1 MGIFDRLNPEVEESN
16 QKVSIEKVQTADEEK
31 TPENDVEKDSQEE
44 QSKHPREFEA
54 HISVYPESTSDL
66 PFSETEIF
74 EQIDEKRELKV
85 FSGKHRTAQY
95 QYKNVRKIKV
105 DEENIRIS
113 PYTSQCT
120 INYDDIVDAKI
131 LSGRGLDTDP
141 STSSNGCEYLRI
153 ILSKIDCPHCDN
165 FSGFLSDVIN
175 HIETDHGKK
184 IDTDDIKSQD
194 HQLFYLYFLGS
205 DHSIFTG
212 GNNDHAELINKP
224 DTSGGEFEALI
235 RNVNSKSG
243 YLDDELKVLID
254 WIEKPGE
261 LRIEGLTKG
270 SSTTTG
276 KITGDTDIDGA
287 SRGIQ
292 IGPFTR
298 EKSKSQ
304 GSIQADIRSN
314 TSDNTFT
321 SDVDFLQID
330 RNGIYVKSD
339 PVIDIEYSEIERVSK
354 RNNGIFVEI
363 GQQTYSINGYGHFMT
378 SPLKRDNL
386 DAAFGQIES
395 KIGDKEDTVANT
407 VDGQVNE
414 QTPAEKIEDL
424 NQLYQNNIISKEEFE
439 SKKTDLLDEF

>member
-1 MGIFDRLNPEVEESN
+1 MGIFDKLNPEVEDTGQEA
-16 QKVSIEKVQTADEEK
+16 SIERVQTDDEEK
-31 TPENDVEKDSQEE
+31 TPEDDVEKDSQEN

-54 HISVYPESTSDL
+54 HISVYPDSTDEL
-66 PFSETEIF
+66 PFSETKIF
-74 EQIDEKRELKV
+74 EQVDEKRELKV
-85 FSGKHRTAQY
+85 FSGKHTTNQY
-95 QYKNVRKIKV
+95 QYKNIRKVKF

-131 LSGRGLDTDP
+131 LSGRGLDTYP
-141 STSSNGCEYLRI
+141 KTSADGCEYLRL
-153 ILSKIDCPHCDN
+153 ILAQIDCPHCDN
-165 FSGFLSDVIN
+165 FSGFLSSVID
-175 HIETDHGKK
+175 HIEVDHDKE
-184 IDTDDIKSQD
+184 IETANVKSQD
-194 HQLFYLYFLGS
+194 TRLFYLYFLGE
-205 DHSIFTG
+205 DHSIFKG
-212 GNNDHAELINKP
+212 GNNNHAELINKP
-224 DTSGGEFEALI
+224 DTSIEEFKPLI
-235 RNVNSKSG
+235 RNVKSDSG

-261 LRIEGLTKG
+261 LRIEGLNEG

-276 KITGDTDIDGA
+276 RISGETDIAGG

-298 EKSKSQ
+298 EKSRSQ
-304 GSIQADIRSN
+304 GSIQADIKSN

-321 SDVDFLQID
+321 SDIDFLQID

-354 RNNGIFVEI
+354 RNNGVFAEI

-395 KIGDKEDTVANT
+395 KIRDKEDTVEST
-407 VDGQVNE
+407 VDSQLNI

-424 NQLYQNNIISKEEFE
+424 NQLYQNDIISKEEFE
-439 SKKTDLLDEF
+439 SKKSDLLDEF